1 MAWQLSHKVKDKKM
15 SIPDWATTAS
25 GALAVLASIWAVHR
39 FTTKSMIRDY
49 LSELKPNG
57 GSSVKDQ
64 ITNIDN
70 KVQKL
75 ESRVDQ
81 IYFLMVTDKSNK

>member
-1 MAWQLSHKVKDKKM
+1 M

-25 GALAVLASIWAVHR
+25 AIVAVLASFWAIHR
-39 FTTKSMIRDY
+39 FITRALIRDY

-64 ITNIDN
+64 ITNIDS
-70 KVQKL
+70 KVKRL
-75 ESRVDQ
+75 ETRVDQ
-81 IYFLMVTDKSNK
+81 IYFLIVTDKNVK

>member
-1 MAWQLSHKVKDKKM
+1 M
-15 SIPDWATTAS
+15 SLPDWATTAS
-25 GALAVLASIWAVHR
+25 GALAVFAAVWAVHR

-57 GSSVKDQ
+57 GSSVKDKV
-64 ITNIDN
+64 NDIDMR
-70 KVQKL
+70 QQRL

-81 IYFLMVTDKSNK
+81 IYFLIVTDKNAR